1 MFRLLIQR
9 CKNVTGWGSLFDKGE
24 VWLDESKISPTNGI
38 LGGWTA
44 CGGLSGGGSPCS
56 KIKPPRV
63 FSAAAI
69 FLSGDLSGFSGSGF
83 ECCYTVQMVLHLV
96 FQDTG

>member
-1 MFRLLIQR
+1 VAAHL
-9 CKNVTGWGSLFDKGE
+9 E
-24 VWLDESKISPTNGI
+24 VVAL
-38 LGGWTA
+38 
-44 CGGLSGGGSPCS
+44 S

-69 FLSGDLSGFSGSGF
+69 FLSGDLSGFSGFGF